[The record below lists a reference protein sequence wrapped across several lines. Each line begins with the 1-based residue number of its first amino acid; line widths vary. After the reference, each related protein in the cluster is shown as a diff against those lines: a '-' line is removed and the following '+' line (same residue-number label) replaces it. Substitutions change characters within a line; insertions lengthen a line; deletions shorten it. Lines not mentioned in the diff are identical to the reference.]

1 MKKYVV
7 RVQVTGYVDV
17 EVEAEDRREAYRKA
31 EQTADP
37 DDACDGFETEAQ
49 EIIEEIDLRAFYRIQ
64 TDTDTLYVVLDAAPE
79 TEQEERE
86 LISFVLGIAERDI
99 LLVERIGAEDYEA
112 YLHPVPIHG
121 QVGWDEI

>member
-31 EQTADP
+31 ERAVDP
-37 DDACDGFETEAQ
+37 DDACDFEIEAQ
-49 EIIEEIDLRAFYRIQ
+49 EIVEDIDLRAFYRIQ
-64 TDTDTLYVVLDAAPE
+64 TDTDTLYVVLDATPE

-86 LISFVLGIAERDI
+86 RISFVLGIAERDI